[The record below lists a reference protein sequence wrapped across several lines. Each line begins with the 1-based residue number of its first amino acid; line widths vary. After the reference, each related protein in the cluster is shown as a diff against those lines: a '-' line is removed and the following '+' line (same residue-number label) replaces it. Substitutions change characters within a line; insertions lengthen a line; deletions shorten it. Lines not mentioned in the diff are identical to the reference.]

1 MPRSLEITEEG
12 MATIPTSPVARGVP
26 GADVRRRLLLL
37 GCHLAIVAATAATM
51 LAAGWDRPEF
61 GRHPDEAGHFMTGV
75 LVHDWAAGGFDSDPL
90 EFARQFQ
97 ARYPKVA
104 LGHWPPLFYAIQAA
118 WYGCFGV
125 SHVSA
130 LLLTLVLD
138 GSFLLLLFECLRRR
152 VGSIGS
158 ALATAF
164 VIASPVFRYSSSLF
178 MTDLFLALWGLAAVW
193 TYAVYLER
201 GSAWAALGF
210 GGLGTLA
217 LLTKQDAAALGLIPP
232 VCVVLLRRWDL
243 LKDWK
248 FYAPG
253 VMVVAVCG
261 PVYYVMAQ
269 HNVSAFTGLEG
280 PSRLAKLGSLAQGLT
295 LGGWGGG
302 LLTAAGIAA
311 ACAAGLRG
319 TRLGLIPAVFVA
331 RVVGYGAVQLAT
343 PVSLDP
349 RYRTALLATTAFCWA
364 MAFQAVASS
373 GRWRAGPRALALA
386 ALAAV
391 ALLGRPAYQDRQVT
405 GYRDLVGAIRPGDGL
420 CVVLICSDTMG
431 DGAIVSEFRIQHPGG
446 RFCVLRADKVLASS
460 TWMGENYRLKF
471 DTPARIEDYLNRQP
485 VHLIVVDDWAHDSGT
500 HAEKLEALLRGHP
513 DRFVPVATYP
523 IVRRQYGHRTVGA
536 ARLYQ
541 VAATQGLRPR
551 EIEVDLSNMPGGPVR
566 VSIGPGSGE

>member
-1 MPRSLEITEEG
+1 MPRSLEITGEG
-12 MATIPTSPVARGVP
+12 MATIPASPAARGVSWP
-26 GADVRRRLLLL
+26 DVRRRLLLL
-37 GCHLAIVAATAATM
+37 GCYLAIVAATAATM

-75 LVHDWAAGGFDSDPL
+75 LVYDWAASGFAVDPL

-104 LGHWPPLFYAIQAA
+104 MGHWPPLFYAIQAA
-118 WYGCFGV
+118 WYGIFGV
-125 SHVSA
+125 SHGAA
-130 LLLTLVLD
+130 LLLTLVIG

-152 VGSIGS
+152 VGLIGS
-158 ALATAF
+158 ALVTAF

-193 TYAVYLER
+193 AYTIYLES
-201 GSAWAALGF
+201 GSTWAALGF
-210 GGLGTLA
+210 GGVGTLA

-253 VMVVAVCG
+253 VMVVVVCG
-261 PVYYVMAQ
+261 PVYYVLAQ
-269 HNVSAFTGLEG
+269 YNVSAFTGVEG
-280 PSRLAKLGSLAQGLT
+280 PSRLAKIGSLAQGLT
-295 LGGWGGG
+295 LTGWGGG
-302 LLTAAGIAA
+302 LVTVAGVATA
-311 ACAAGLRG
+311 CVPGLRG
-319 TRLGLIPAVFVA
+319 PRLGLIPVVFIA
-331 RVVGYGAVQLAT
+331 RAAGYCAVQLAT
-343 PVSLDP
+343 PVSLDV

-364 MAFQAVASS
+364 LAFQALASP

-391 ALLGRPAYQDRQVT
+391 ALIGRPAYQDRQVT
-405 GYRDLVGAIRPGDGL
+405 GYRDLVGAIRDDDGL
-420 CVVLICSDTMG
+420 RVVLVCSDTMG
-431 DGAIVSEFRIQHPGG
+431 DGAIISEFRLQHPEG

-460 TWMGENYRLKF
+460 TWMGKNYRLKF
-471 DTPARIEDYLNRQP
+471 DTPDQIEGYLNRQP
-485 VHLIVVDDWAHDSGT
+485 VHLIVMDDWADDSSV
-500 HAEKLEALLRGHP
+500 HAEKLEALLREHP

-523 IVRRQYGHRTVGA
+523 IVRRQYGRHTVRV
-536 ARLYQ
+536 ARLYK

-551 EIEVDLSNMPGGPVR
+551 AIEVDLSNLPGGPVQ
-566 VSIGPGSGE
+566 VTTGPR